1 MHNIMPCG
9 PRRVHSINS
18 EPGNSPRIEERAY
31 PRATKCGWHCFRN
44 NSNKLPTRSSNECD
58 GHKLILRKRITSGV
72 FRSWT
77 GRWRERILL
86 LNRWRMGFWS
96 WRETEFMIYFSER
109 EEGESPRENEKIDEG
124 AWGGFQAL
132 VHSLIEDG
140 SFGASYPTACE
151 DGAGPVG
158 SNDDAVWKAMRAD
171 IPNLQVNPRYGISE
185 DTPQTLDIL
194 DMIEFCWRCIGEP
207 IRKSYHEFFRHH
219 HLDFDR
225 KAGQDK
231 FQSNVN
237 RIFRRNGLAYE
248 LTEHGQIE
256 RLAPPVLREELVP
269 TQFHTADDELNGMLE
284 KARYKFLSPDAAIR
298 SEALEALW
306 DAWERLKT
314 LGNGLD
320 KKAQIKSLLDQTAGT
335 SSSKFRESLEV
346 EARELTKIGNNFQIR
361 HSEKNQERL
370 IKNEHVD
377 YLFHRTFSLIQMIIR
392 TNF

>member
-1 MHNIMPCG
+1 
-9 PRRVHSINS
+9 
-18 EPGNSPRIEERAY
+18 
-31 PRATKCGWHCFRN
+31 
-44 NSNKLPTRSSNECD
+44 
-58 GHKLILRKRITSGV
+58 
-72 FRSWT
+72 
-77 GRWRERILL
+77 
-86 LNRWRMGFWS
+86 
-96 WRETEFMIYFSER
+96 MIYFSER
-109 EEGESPRENEKIDEG
+109 EEGESPRENEKIGEG

-158 SNDDAVWKAMRAD
+158 SNEAAVWKAMRAE

-194 DMIEFCWRCIGEP
+194 DMIKFCWRCIGEP

-370 IKNEHVD
+370 IKSEHVD

>member
-1 MHNIMPCG
+1 M
-9 PRRVHSINS
+9 
-18 EPGNSPRIEERAY
+18 
-31 PRATKCGWHCFRN
+31 T
-44 NSNKLPTRSSNECD
+44 
-58 GHKLILRKRITSGV
+58 
-72 FRSWT
+72 
-77 GRWRERILL
+77 
-86 LNRWRMGFWS
+86 
-96 WRETEFMIYFSER
+96 YFSER
-109 EEGESPRENEKIDEG
+109 EEGKSPRENEKIGEG
-124 AWGGFQAL
+124 AWGGIQAL
-132 VHSLIEDG
+132 VHALIEDG
-140 SFGASYPTACE
+140 SFGVSYPMACE
-151 DGAGPVG
+151 DGAGPIA
-158 SNDDAVWKAMRAD
+158 SNEPAVWKAMRAE
-171 IPNLQVNPRYGISE
+171 IPNLQVNPRYGLPE
-185 DTPQTLDIL
+185 DTPQTMDIL

-237 RIFRRNGLAYE
+237 RTFRRNGLAYE

-269 TQFHTADDELNGMLE
+269 TQFQTADDELNGMLE
-284 KARYKFLSPDAAIR
+284 KARYKFLSPNAATR

-314 LGNGLD
+314 LGKGLD

-335 SSSKFRESLEV
+335 TSSKFRESLEA
-346 EARELTKIGNNFQIR
+346 EARELTKIGNNLQIR

-370 IKNEHVD
+370 TKSEHVD
-377 YLFHRTFSLIQMIIR
+377 YLFHRTFSIILMIVR